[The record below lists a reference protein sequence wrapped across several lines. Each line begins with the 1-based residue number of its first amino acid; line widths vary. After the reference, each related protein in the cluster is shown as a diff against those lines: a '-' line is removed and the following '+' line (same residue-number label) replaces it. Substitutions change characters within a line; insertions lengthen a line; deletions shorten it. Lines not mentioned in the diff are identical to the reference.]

1 MVAIAN
7 LVTRSSLNHN
17 PPNADFHVS
26 NHGTNYL
33 WALFAIFLLS
43 MFGMFALTFLVRVL
57 V

>member
-1 MVAIAN
+1 MVSIAN

-17 PPNADFHVS
+17 PPNADLHVS
-26 NHGTNYL
+26 NHCTNYL

-43 MFGMFALTFLVRVL
+43 MLGMFALTFLVRAV